1 MRLASKIFLATAL
14 LILGLVGIGVW
25 SLRAVNDLVR
35 MNREMIRHSLPA
47 LHRETLLEEAV
58 SGLLRLETRY
68 AVLGDPAYE
77 SLWHT
82 RADRTAVDLVGLRPF
97 LTTRKEQARLR
108 KAIAIFDTYRASGLP
123 RRGPRHP
130 PTGRE
135 ARGAKG
141 ARAERALRRVRDTTY
156 DAVERAEA
164 AADDLERR
172 TWRTMFAILPLVVFA
187 GLVSAGVLAFRL
199 TRSLRRLSAATADV
213 AEGSFQAPV
222 RVHGRDEVGELA
234 TAFNQ
239 MAERL
244 AALDRTKEEFFAHI
258 SHELR
263 TPLTSVREAASL
275 LREQVPGPLAP
286 KQERLVAIIG
296 ENCERVLRLV
306 NQILE
311 LSRLQA
317 GLRGFDR
324 RSVDLDRLVGRA
336 LEQLRPEAE
345 ARGVT
350 LARVGAGRAGR
361 MLGDEDRLLEVMV
374 NLLANAIRFTPE
386 GGTVRVHTFD
396 RGETIEL
403 AVEDTGVGIPSEA
416 LPHVFDRYWQAA
428 GVRDGSGL
436 GLAIVKSIVQAHGG
450 GVRAESTERRGSR
463 FTVRLPR
470 RGPVAA

>member
-1 MRLASKIFLATAL
+1 VRLASKIFLATAL
-14 LILGLVGIGVW
+14 LILGLVGIGAW

-58 SGLLRLETRY
+58 SGLLRLQTRY

-77 SLWHT
+77 SLWRT
-82 RADRTAVDLVGLRPF
+82 RAERTAVDLVGLRPF

-108 KAIAIFDTYRASGLP
+108 KAIAIFDKYRAIGLP
-123 RRGPRHP
+123 RRGPRRP

-135 ARGAKG
+135 ARVAGT
-141 ARAERALRRVRDTTY
+141 RAEAALRRLRDITY

-222 RVHGRDEVGELA
+222 RIHGRDEVGELA
-234 TAFNQ
+234 TAFNR

-244 AALDRTKEEFFAHI
+244 AVLDRTKEEFFAHI

-275 LREQVPGPLAP
+275 LRERVPGPLAP
-286 KQERLVAIIG
+286 KQERLVGIIG

-324 RSVDLDRLVGRA
+324 RSVDVDRLVGRA

-361 MLGDEDRLLEVMV
+361 MLGDEDRLLEVLV

-396 RGETIEL
+396 RGETIEV
-403 AVEDTGVGIPSEA
+403 AVEDTGVGIPSDA

-450 GVRAESTERRGSR
+450 GVRAESTERHGSR